1 MTIRY
6 LTLAAGVAVVLATGV
21 LHGVHTDR
29 WKDGTDLDQAAER
42 MKAVPLEF
50 GDWQGQ
56 ELTMEDDLRRAGIR
70 GHLFRTYRHARTGK
84 TVNLLLLMGRS
95 GPISVHTPDV
105 CYASA
110 GYAGV
115 GSPQKAS
122 VQAGPKPLPHWFLRV
137 RKQNTEIPSELDVR
151 WSWFNGERWDA
162 SDALRQELLPVQA
175 LPPPVARARTEG
187 GQERPAAAVF
197 RGIPADPGSDV
208 THGLFAPHAVG
219 PPAYR
224 SDRS

>member
-162 SDALRQELLPVQA
+162 SDAPRFAFAKNSCLYKLYLLRSHVPGQKEDKSDPLPLFLEEFLPILDRTLLTDYS
-175 LPPPVARARTEG
+175 PPTR
-187 GQERPAAAVF
+187 
-197 RGIPADPGSDV
+197 
-208 THGLFAPHAVG
+208 
-219 PPAYR
+219 
-224 SDRS
+224 